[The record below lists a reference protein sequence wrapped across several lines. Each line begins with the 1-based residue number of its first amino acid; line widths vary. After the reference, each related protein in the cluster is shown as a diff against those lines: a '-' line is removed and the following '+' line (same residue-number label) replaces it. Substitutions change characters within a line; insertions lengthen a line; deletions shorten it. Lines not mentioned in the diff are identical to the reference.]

1 MSMPKLDLHAV
12 NNPIVKLAI
21 EAMNGRKLSKTDV
34 ELFKHPEVKY
44 ATSQLLFE
52 WLVSECK
59 TLWQENRASHFKRMY
74 GY

>member
-1 MSMPKLDLHAV
+1 MSMPKLDLHVV
-12 NNPIVKLAI
+12 NNPIVKSAI

-52 WLVSECK
+52 CLVSECK
-59 TLWQENRASHFKRMY
+59 MLWQENRASRFKRMY